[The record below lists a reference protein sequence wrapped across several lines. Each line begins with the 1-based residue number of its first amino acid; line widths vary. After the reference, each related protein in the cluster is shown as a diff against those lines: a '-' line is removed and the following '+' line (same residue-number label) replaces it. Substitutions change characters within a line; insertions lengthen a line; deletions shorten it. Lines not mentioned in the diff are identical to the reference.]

1 MGGIKMIKE
10 AVGSLVKN
18 ESLSREVAAQVMEEI
33 MNGSATQAQIGA
45 FLTALAI
52 KGESP
57 EEVAGMASVMRAK
70 AIPVKVLGPLLDIVG
85 TGGDGL
91 NTFNIST
98 TAAFVVA
105 GAGLKVAKHGNRAA
119 SGKCGSADVLEKLG
133 VKISLTADQVEKC
146 IAEIGIGFMF
156 AAAFHPAMKQVAG
169 PRREIGI
176 RSVFNILGP
185 LTNPADAQYMLLGV
199 PSREL
204 AEKIVPAL
212 LQLPFKHVLVVSGKN
227 GMDEITTT
235 DSSLVWE
242 IKGHSLTPA
251 IPIYPEDF
259 GFTRGKIEVLMG
271 GSPEKNAAIVKDVL
285 SGEKGACRDIV
296 VINAAAA
303 LLAGNIVDSLMEG
316 VKLAQAFIDNGEA
329 LAKLNGLVALTNSF

>member
-1 MGGIKMIKE
+1 MIKE
-10 AVGSLVKN
+10 AVVFLVKN
-18 ESLSREVAAQVMEEI
+18 QSLSREVAAEVMEEI
-33 MNGSATQAQIGA
+33 MSGSATQAQIGA

-70 AIPVKVLGPLLDIVG
+70 AIPVKVLGPLLDLVG

-98 TAAFVVA
+98 TAAFVAA
-105 GAGLKVAKHGNRAA
+105 GVGLKVAKHGNRAA

-133 VKISLTADQVEKC
+133 VKICLTAEQVEKC

-176 RSVFNILGP
+176 RSIFNILGP
-185 LTNPADAQYMLLGV
+185 LTNPAEAQYMLLGV

-235 DSSLVWE
+235 DSSLIWE
-242 IKGHSLTPA
+242 IKGDSLTPA

-259 GFTRGKIEVLMG
+259 GLTRRKIEVLTG
-271 GSPEKNAAIVKDVL
+271 GSSEKNAAIVLDVL

-303 LLAGNIVDSLMEG
+303 LLAGDRVDGLMEG
-316 VKLAQAFIDNGEA
+316 VKLAQDIIDNGQA
-329 LAKLNGLVALTNSF
+329 LAKLNGLIALTNGF

>member
-1 MGGIKMIKE
+1 MIKE
-10 AVGSLVKN
+10 AVVSLVKN
-18 ESLSREVAAQVMEEI
+18 QSLSREVAAEVMEEI
-33 MNGSATQAQIGA
+33 MSGSATQAQIGA

-70 AIPVKVLGPLLDIVG
+70 AIQVKVLGPLLDIVG

-98 TAAFVVA
+98 AATFVAA

-119 SGKCGSADVLEKLG
+119 SGNCGSADVLEKLG
-133 VKISLTADQVEKC
+133 VKISLTAEQVEKC
-146 IAEIGIGFMF
+146 IAELGIGFMF

-176 RSVFNILGP
+176 RSIFNILGP

-235 DSSLVWE
+235 DSSLIWE
-242 IKGHSLTPA
+242 IKGDNFTPA

-259 GFTRGKIEVLMG
+259 GLTRRKIEVLAG
-271 GSPEKNAAIVKDVL
+271 GSSEKNAAM
-285 SGEKGACRDIV
+285 CQRC
-296 VINAAAA
+296 
-303 LLAGNIVDSLMEG
+303 
-316 VKLAQAFIDNGEA
+316 
-329 LAKLNGLVALTNSF
+329 SFRRKRCLPRYCDY